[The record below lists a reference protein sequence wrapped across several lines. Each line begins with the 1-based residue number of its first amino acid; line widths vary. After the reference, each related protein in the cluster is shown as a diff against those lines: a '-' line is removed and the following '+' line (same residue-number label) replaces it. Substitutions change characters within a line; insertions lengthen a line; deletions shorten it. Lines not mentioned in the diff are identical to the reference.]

1 MLPPALAAIAPA
13 ALDEFAAGLLEVPAV
28 MIELP
33 LDLAD
38 ERPVVEVRLVLE
50 VATIVAVRAGVATTP
65 PPPVPA
71 VVAVTCS
78 GGDV

>member
-1 MLPPALAAIAPA
+1 M
-13 ALDEFAAGLLEVPAV
+13 EVPAV
-28 MIELP
+28 TIELP

-38 ERPVVEVRLVLE
+38 ERLVLE
-50 VATIVAVRAGVATTP
+50 VRFVLAVEAAEVVAVRAGVATTP